1 MFDILII
8 IINNHKLFRMKLSFG
23 IPLCLLIL
31 LASLPAFSQNI
42 INGSVIDQASNP
54 VAFANVVLL
63 SAADSTTVYRGAVT
77 NEDGT
82 FSFEKIESNDYLL
95 AISFVGYENFY
106 RRILINGNTD
116 LEPVILKEE
125 EAGLTEVTI
134 KARKPKITRSV
145 DRIVFDVENSML
157 STGSSWDIL
166 RKTPGV
172 VVSGGQLMVRNGIV
186 AIYINDRKV
195 QLTADELR
203 ELLESY
209 SAANIKSVEVIT
221 NPPARYEA
229 EGGAI
234 LNIVTST
241 NLTPGYKGSVQGNY
255 TQAIFPKYQIGTNHY
270 FKTDK
275 LNLFAGYTFSPRKEF
290 KNDKSLYNFF
300 DQNNRI
306 YSSWETDFER
316 TTRSRA
322 HNASMIMDYN
332 FNERNILSISSN
344 VMISPRLL
352 YDNYSVTEARNAQNQ
367 LDSTFVTQSSLKHD
381 PQNLALDLK
390 YTHKLAKPGAEISF
404 NTHYTHYTQER
415 EQIVSSRYFSPQGQQ
430 INRAR
435 FDTDAAQ
442 QIDIFTG
449 QIDFT
454 SPWGNANF
462 ETGVKSSLIS
472 SESGIR
478 YFGIGANLVSPG
490 LNISENFIYDELI
503 HAGYISLSREWDA
516 WSGKVGLR
524 GEYTDIDGISDSEG
538 AVNNQEYFEL
548 FPTFYLQ
555 RVLSENHI
563 LTFDYSRRITR
574 PKYENLNPFR
584 YYLNENDFNA
594 GNPDLRAGISNNFN
608 LNYTL
613 KGQYFFDLYYRDN
626 GETPEVISFQD
637 NVNRTVRRL
646 STNLLESLSYG
657 LDISHQRSITNFWF
671 AYGVVSLFHEENT
684 FLAVESNN
692 RVVTNEIDAFYSSI
706 YNSFTLS
713 RDGSF
718 TGELTFL
725 HISGLI
731 SGSYQLDPWTTVSL
745 GFRKTLWNNRAEL
758 SLNVEDIFNTTNT
771 RLISQYL
778 NQDNSYAPIEET
790 RFVRLG
796 FKYNF
801 GNFRLQDNQRS
812 IQAAERDRI

>member
-1 MFDILII
+1 
-8 IINNHKLFRMKLSFG
+8 MKISFG
-23 IPLCLLIL
+23 TPFFLFYLI
-31 LASLPAFSQNI
+31 ASLPALSQNT
-42 INGSVIDQASNP
+42 INGTVQDQASNP
-54 VAFANVVLL
+54 IAFANVVLL
-63 SAADSTTVYRGAVT
+63 NVTDSTTVYRGAIT
-77 NEDGT
+77 NEEGVYL
-82 FSFEKIESNDYLL
+82 FEKIESNDY
-95 AISFVGYENFY
+95 IISVSFVGYSDQLKK
-106 RRILINGNTD
+106 ITVDGNTV
-116 LEPVILKEE
+116 LEPIILDEDQS
-125 EAGLTEVTI
+125 GLDEITI

-172 VVSGGQLMVRNGIV
+172 VVTGGQLMVRNNVV

-195 QLTADELR
+195 QLTAEELR

-209 SAANIKSVEVIT
+209 SAVNIKSVEVIT

-241 NLTPGYKGSVQGNY
+241 NLTPGYKGSIHGNY
-255 TQAIFPKYQIGTNHY
+255 TQAIYPKFQFGTNHY
-270 FKTDK
+270 FKTEK
-275 LNLFAGYTFSPRKEF
+275 LNLFASYTISPRKEF
-290 KNDKSLYNFF
+290 KKDESYYNFF
-300 DQNNRI
+300 DQNNRV
-306 YSSWETDFER
+306 YSRWETDFER
-316 TTRSRA
+316 TTRSQA
-322 HNASMIMDYN
+322 HNASLLLDYN
-332 FNERNILSISSN
+332 INERNILSFSSN
-344 VMISPRLL
+344 AMISPDLR
-352 YDNYSVTEARNAQNQ
+352 YDNNSVTEARNAQSQ
-367 LDSTFVTQSSLKHD
+367 PDSSFVTKSNLEHD

-390 YTHKLAKPGAEISF
+390 YTHKFAQPGQEISF
-404 NTHYTHYTQER
+404 NTHYTHYTQDR
-415 EQIVSSRYFSPQGQQ
+415 EQNVLSRYFSPQGQQ
-430 INRAR
+430 INQAR
-435 FDTDAAQ
+435 FSTDAAQ

-449 QIDFT
+449 QIDFS
-454 SPWGNANF
+454 SPWGNTNF
-462 ETGVKSSLIS
+462 ESGVKSSLIS
-472 SESGIR
+472 SESGIN
-478 YFGIGANLVSPG
+478 YFGIGANPVSPG
-490 LNISENFIYDELI
+490 INLSENFKYEERI
-503 HAGYISLSREWDA
+503 HAGYLSFSRDWEA

-524 GEYTDIDGISDSEG
+524 GEYTDIEGISDSEG
-538 AVNNQEYFEL
+538 EVKPQEYFEL

-555 RVLSENHI
+555 HMLSEDHV

-594 GNPDLRAGISNNFN
+594 GNPNLLAGISSNYN

-626 GETPEVISFQD
+626 GRTPEVISFQD

-646 STNLLESLSYG
+646 STNLQESLSYG
-657 LDISHQRSITNFWF
+657 LDISHQRSVTNFWF
-671 AYGVVSLFHEENT
+671 AYAAISFFHEENK

-692 RVVTNEIDAFYSSI
+692 QMVTNEIDAFYSSI

-713 RDGSF
+713 KDGSF

-771 RLISQYL
+771 SLVSRYL
-778 NQDNSYAPIEET
+778 NQDNSYSPIEET
-790 RFVRLG
+790 RYIRVG

>member
-1 MFDILII
+1 M
-8 IINNHKLFRMKLSFG
+8 KVSYYSPLF
-23 IPLCLLIL
+23 LLLL
-31 LASLPAFSQNI
+31 LAYQPVFSQNS
-42 INGSVIDQASNP
+42 INGFVLDQESKP

-63 SAADSTTVYRGAVT
+63 SAVDSTTVYRGAVT
-77 NEDGT
+77 DDDG
-82 FSFEKIESNDYLL
+82 SFTIEKVEENDYILTVSFL
-95 AISFVGYENFY
+95 GYGEYYRKISVNGPT
-106 RRILINGNTD
+106 RLDSVVLI
-116 LEPVILKEE
+116 EE
-125 EAGLTEVTI
+125 ESGLTEVTI

-145 DRIVFDVENSML
+145 DRIVFDVENSIL

-172 VVSGGQLMVRNGIV
+172 VVTQGQLMVRNSVV

-241 NLTPGYKGSVQGNY
+241 NLTPGYKGSVHGNY
-255 TQAIFPKYQIGTNHY
+255 TQAIYPKFQVGTNHY
-270 FKTDK
+270 FKTKK
-275 LNLFAGYTFSPRKEF
+275 LNLFASYTLSPRKEY
-290 KNDKSLYNFF
+290 KNDLSKYNFF
-300 DQNNRI
+300 DTNNRV
-306 YSSWETDFER
+306 YSRWDTDFGR
-316 TTRSRA
+316 TTRSQA
-322 HNASMIMDYN
+322 HNANLIIDYH
-332 FNERNILSISSN
+332 FDPRNVLSFSSN
-344 VMISPRLL
+344 AMISPNLQ
-352 YDNYSVTEARNAQNQ
+352 YINNSVTEARNAQFQ
-367 LDSTFVTQSSLKHD
+367 LDSTFVTQSILEHD
-381 PQNLALDLK
+381 PRNVALDLK
-390 YTHKLAKPGAEISF
+390 YTHKLSESGGELSF
-404 NTHYTHYTQER
+404 NTHHTKYTQDR
-415 EQIVSSRYFSPQGQQ
+415 GQDVFSRYLSPQGQQ
-430 INRAR
+430 INQVR
-435 FDTDAAQ
+435 FSTDAAQ

-449 QIDFT
+449 QIDFS
-454 SPWGNANF
+454 SPWGNTSF
-462 ETGVKSSLIS
+462 ETGIKTSLIN

-478 YFGIGANLVSPG
+478 YFNTQALPFSIVNNLSD
-490 LNISENFIYDELI
+490 NFNYDEKI
-503 HAGYISLSREWDA
+503 HAGYLSLSRDWES
-516 WSGKVGLR
+516 WSAKVGLR
-524 GEYTDIDGISDSEG
+524 GEYTDIEGISDSEG
-538 AVNNQEYFEL
+538 EVNPQEYFEL

-555 RVLSENHI
+555 HVLSDNHV

-594 GNPDLRAGISNNFN
+594 GNPELLAGISSNYN

-613 KGQYFFDLYYRDN
+613 QGQYFFDLYYRNN
-626 GETPEVISFQD
+626 GESPEVISFQN
-637 NVNRTVRRL
+637 NVNQTIRRL
-646 STNLLESLSYG
+646 STNLLESRSYG
-657 LDISHQRSITNFWF
+657 LDVSHQRSITNFWF
-671 AYGVVSLFHEENT
+671 AYGVFSLFHEENT

-692 RVVTNEIDAFYSSI
+692 QVVTNSVDAFYTSI

-713 RDGSF
+713 KDGTF

-725 HISGLI
+725 HISNLI
-731 SGSYQLDPWTTVSL
+731 SGSYILDPWTTVSL

-771 RLISQYL
+771 RLVSQYL
-778 NQDNSYAPIEET
+778 NQDNSFSPIEET
-790 RFVRLG
+790 RYVRLG